1 MQDSQVI
8 CNCLLNPE
16 IKSIFSAKVVDSG
29 WENARENIGRN
40 HIWPLFLA
48 FRGATETT
56 AR

>member
-1 MQDSQVI
+1 MTASHIDVLIS
-8 CNCLLNPE
+8 
-16 IKSIFSAKVVDSG
+16 SAKVVDSG
-29 WENARENIGRN
+29 WENPRENIGRN